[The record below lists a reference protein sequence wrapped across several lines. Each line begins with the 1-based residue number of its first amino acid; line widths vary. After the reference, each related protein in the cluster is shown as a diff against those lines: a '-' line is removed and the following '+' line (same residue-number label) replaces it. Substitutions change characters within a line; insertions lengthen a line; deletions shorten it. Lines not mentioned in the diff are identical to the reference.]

1 MFMVVL
7 CTLLA
12 FSLAVDCYPS
22 ECVLPFPR
30 SYVVYHLN
38 EQEGIHVDGKLDEEA
53 WDSVSWTEDFIG
65 KICLGRWVR
74 KANVTPWVSLSWPVQ
89 LDLN

>member
-1 MFMVVL
+1 MMEGSKYWMSIMTIMSL

-12 FSLAVDCYPS
+12 FSPRADCYPS
-22 ECVLPFPR
+22 ECVLSFPR

-38 EQEGIHVDGKLDEEA
+38 EHEAIQVDGKLDEEA

-65 KICLGRWVR
+65 NGCVCWG
-74 KANVTPWVSLSWPVQ
+74 
-89 LDLN
+89 